1 MNQKDLGVLIIDDEP
16 IVLKSISLVLTH
28 LGYTNIHHA
37 ASVLDARGLLL
48 THRFDLLIV
57 DISLPDGDGRQLLRE
72 ALAMNHGAR
81 AILISGFMYRGLMI
95 PKDLYGKVELLAKP
109 FSVEEL
115 SELLA
120 TDCPAH
126 H

>member
-1 MNQKDLGVLIIDDEP
+1 MNQKDLGVLIVDDEP
-16 IVLKSISLVLTH
+16 LVLRSISMVLSH
-28 LGYTNIHHA
+28 LGFSNIHHGA
-37 ASVLDARGLLL
+37 CRLDARGLLL
-48 THRFDLLIV
+48 IQRFDLLIV

-109 FSVEEL
+109 FSVDEL
-115 SELLA
+115 SELLSA
-120 TDCPAH
+120 TCPADH
-126 H
+126 

>member
-16 IVLKSISLVLTH
+16 LVLRSISMVLSQ

-37 ASVLDARGLLL
+37 ACVLDARGLLL

-57 DISLPDGDGRQLLRE
+57 DISLPDGDGRRLVSE

-95 PKDLYGKVELLAKP
+95 PKNLYGKVELLAKP

-120 TDCPAH
+120 ASCATH
-126 H
+126 R